1 MLDRIEA
8 WEKEEDGYVRK
19 WKPDDLCDLDRNESW
34 FSDMAE
40 KGLFV
45 DHFTRWSVWFKRG
58 APQKTRYRM
67 DVLSRAL
74 TEDELALYDSSGW
87 HFAAL
92 HTEQGFRKDICY
104 YIFQTDENAGVPELH
119 TDPVEQAKSLKRLH
133 GRFRRDVFLT
143 LVLLAVVFWDV
154 ITTGRPDLR
163 FELLVTGEKPVRIYW
178 VLFGLL
184 EMVNS
189 LRGWLNIRRLRRRLT
204 GGELLDHH
212 ADYRRA
218 HRQYVVLS
226 VLRILLAG
234 WLLALMVTRVIL
246 QIAPYH
252 IIPLPETV
260 DFPVV
265 RLEEF
270 YDGTLAENG
279 VSGEL
284 YHKWTTAG
292 AEIDE
297 LKERANE
304 AEADSILEL
313 RTVSIRLPFVWTAEQ
328 AFDASTKMEI
338 YDGADGHYRMGKTAP
353 VETNLVDEAW
363 AAAPSEDNW
372 NQVVLLVRDG
382 RQIVMTFYL
391 DRTNGDFDD
400 PAEAEVFR
408 DRCTER
414 LLPML
419 AQKLED

>member
-8 WEKEEDGYVRK
+8 WEKEEDGYVRV
-19 WKPDDLCDLDRNESW
+19 WKLDDLCDLDRNESW

-45 DHFTRWSVWFKRG
+45 DHFTTWFAWFKRG
-58 APQKTRYRM
+58 RPQKTRYRM
-67 DVLSRAL
+67 DILSRAL
-74 TEDELALYDSSGW
+74 TEDELALYDSCGW

-92 HTEQGFRKDICY
+92 HTEEGFRKDICY
-104 YIFQTDENAGVPELH
+104 YVFQTDENAGVPELH

-133 GRFRRDVFLT
+133 GKFRRDVFLT

-163 FELLVTGEKPVRIYW
+163 FELLVTGEKPFRIYW

-189 LRGWLNIRRLRRRLT
+189 LRSWLNIRRLRRRLT
-204 GGELLDHH
+204 GGESLDHH
-212 ADYRRA
+212 ADYRKA
-218 HRQYVVLS
+218 HRQYVVTS
-226 VLRILLAG
+226 VLRILLTV
-234 WLLALMVTRVIL
+234 WALTMPFIWGIRTISSSR
-246 QIAPYH
+246 A
-252 IIPLPETV
+252 LPVSETV

-265 RLEEF
+265 RLEKF

-284 YHKWTTAG
+284 YHKWTMAG

-297 LKERANE
+297 LRERANE
-304 AEADSILEL
+304 AEANSILEL

-328 AFDASTKMEI
+328 AFTALTEMEM
-338 YDGADGHYRMGKTAP
+338 YDGLDGYYRIGETVP
-353 VETNLVDEAW
+353 VETSLVDEAW
-363 AAAPSEDNW
+363 AAAPGEDNW
-372 NQVVLLVRDG
+372 NQFVLLVRDG

-414 LLPML
+414 LLPLL
-419 AQKLED
+419 AEEMKG

>member
-8 WEKEEDGYVRK
+8 WEKEEDGYVRM
-19 WKPDDLCDLDRNESW
+19 WKLDDLCDLDRNESW

-58 APQKTRYRM
+58 RPQKTRYRM
-67 DVLSRAL
+67 DILSRAL

-92 HTEQGFRKDICY
+92 HTEEGFRKDICY
-104 YIFQTDENAGVPELH
+104 YVFQTDENAGVPELH

-133 GRFRRDVFLT
+133 GKFRRDVFLT
-143 LVLLAVVFWDV
+143 LVLLAVVVWDV
-154 ITTGRPDLR
+154 TNPRRPELM
-163 FELLVTGEKPVRIYW
+163 FELLVTGEQPIRIYW

-189 LRGWLNIRRLRRRLT
+189 LRSWLNIRRLRRRLT
-204 GGELLDHH
+204 GGEPLDHH
-212 ADYRRA
+212 ADYRKA
-218 HRQYVVLS
+218 HRQYVVISGLK
-226 VLRILLAG
+226 LMLAG
-234 WLLALMVTRVIL
+234 WFLTVIVTQVIL
-246 QIAPYH
+246 LISSNNML
-252 IIPLPETV
+252 PLPKTV
-260 DFPVV
+260 DFPAV
-265 RLEEF
+265 RLEAF

-279 VSGEL
+279 ISGEF
-284 YHKWTTAG
+284 HHEWTAAG

-297 LKERANE
+297 LREHANE
-304 AEADSILEL
+304 AEANSILEL
-313 RTVSIRLPFVWTAEQ
+313 RTVSIRLPFVWTAER
-328 AFDASTKMEI
+328 AFAALTEMEM
-338 YDGADGHYRMGKTAP
+338 YDGLDGYYRIGEAVP
-353 VETNLVDEAW
+353 VETSLVDEAW
-363 AAAPSEDNW
+363 AAAPGEDNW
-372 NQVVLLVRDG
+372 NQFVLLVRDG

-414 LLPML
+414 LLPLL
-419 AQKLED
+419 AEELEG

>member
-19 WKPDDLCDLDRNESW
+19 WKLDDLCDLDRNESW

-45 DHFTRWSVWFKRG
+45 DHFTRWSVWFRRG
-58 APQKTRYRM
+58 TPQKTRYRM
-67 DVLSRAL
+67 DILSRAL

-92 HTEQGFRKDICY
+92 HTEEGFRKDICY
-104 YIFQTDENAGVPELH
+104 YVFQTDENAGVPELH

-133 GRFRRDVFLT
+133 GKFRRDVFLT
-143 LVLLAVVFWDV
+143 LVLLAVVVWDV
-154 ITTGRPDLR
+154 TNPRRPDLR
-163 FELLVTGEKPVRIYW
+163 FELLVTGEQPIRIYW
-178 VLFGLL
+178 VLFVLL

-204 GGELLDHH
+204 GGEPLDHH
-212 ADYRRA
+212 ADYRKA
-218 HRQYVVLS
+218 HRQYVVISGLK
-226 VLRILLAG
+226 LLLAG
-234 WLLALMVTRVIL
+234 WFITVIVTQVIL
-246 QIAPYH
+246 LISSNNML
-252 IIPLPETV
+252 PLPKTA
-260 DFPVV
+260 DFPAV

-270 YDGTLAENG
+270 CDGTLAENG
-279 VSGEL
+279 ISGEF
-284 YHKWTTAG
+284 HHEWTAAG

-297 LKERANE
+297 LRERANE
-304 AEADSILEL
+304 GKTNSILEL
-313 RTVSIRLPFVWTAEQ
+313 STVSIRLPFVWTAEQ
-328 AFDASTKMEI
+328 AFATLTEMEM
-338 YDGADGHYRMGKTAP
+338 YDGLDGYYRIGETVP
-353 VETNLVDEAW
+353 VETSLVDEAW
-363 AAAPSEDNW
+363 AAAPGEDNW
-372 NQVVLLVRDG
+372 NQFVLLVRDG

-414 LLPML
+414 LLPLL
-419 AQKLED
+419 AEELEG